1 VVLAVVVMEVETPQ
15 LAVLERL
22 TQAVVVAVVDI
33 LVALM
38 LGRAAT
44 EALAS

>member
-1 VVLAVVVMEVETPQ
+1 VVAVVVMAVETPP

-22 TQAVVVAVVDI
+22 TRAVVVAVVDI

-38 LGRAAT
+38 LGRVAMV
-44 EALAS
+44 ALA